1 MFGKIR
7 GLVLIPGLCVIFSK
21 IFSEIYTMTITLQ
34 PCSMIKE
41 TIKIHDNYQF
51 EIKQSYNLSLDRKTT
66 NSYFVQT
73 YFFIPNNLNIN
84 RETYSSIDFYKDLR
98 ATIRLKTP
106 AILLKNLAT
115 DPENM
120 ARLRRCV
127 DSLLASRTR
136 QSVSSYEYHIKMF
149 CLVYKKAI
157 GVQLRFLKKT
167 DKIKEAEHLVSEFI
181 SGVNDVISRFRE
193 LKPLVTGDGLPPKL
207 QMVYLF
213 ADEYISLKTETHSCY
228 LLEILK
234 ERHPRLHK
242 KYCRRLMKI
251 VHGEASYRIQS
262 GYPSVPSL
270 EGDNE
275 KYVFRQGAL
284 KKFLSNILYLET
296 RVEKGGKYLE
306 QAVYSVAAGVAMVF
320 ATMVAFIGQN
330 WYGSLSLPFFIALVI
345 SYMFKDRM
353 KELLRLYLSVTLHK
367 WLYDRQR
374 NIYHSFDQKI
384 GTCKESF
391 NIITDNAVPGKIL
404 DYRSRDSMTDIN
416 NSMTGE
422 NVILYRKYI
431 RLSSKKFNRIRH
443 RHSANDV
450 IDIMRFNVQHFL
462 RSMDNPE
469 KKIFLP
475 FKSGYRKA
483 FGMRVYHINM
493 ITYFIIDKQEYLRRF
508 RIILNR
514 DGIRRIEEIV

>member
-1 MFGKIR
+1 
-7 GLVLIPGLCVIFSK
+7 
-21 IFSEIYTMTITLQ
+21 
-34 PCSMIKE
+34 MIKE

-51 EIKQSYNLSLDRKTT
+51 EIKQTYNLALDNKTS
-66 NSYFVQT
+66 NYYFVQT
-73 YFFIPNNLNIN
+73 YFFIPDNLNIN
-84 RETYSSIDFYKDLR
+84 RETYSGADFYKDLR

-106 AILLKNLAT
+106 AMLLKNLAA
-115 DPENM
+115 DIGSID
-120 ARLRRCV
+120 RIQRSV
-127 DSLLASRTR
+127 GDLLAARTR
-136 QSVSSYEYHIKMF
+136 KSVSNYEYHVKIF

-157 GVQLRFLKKT
+157 GTQLRFLKKT
-167 DKIKEAEHLVSEFI
+167 EKMKDCDRLVSEFI
-181 SGVNDVISRFRE
+181 ACVSDIIGRFRQ
-193 LKPLVTGDGLPPKL
+193 LKPSVIDDGLSRDL
-207 QMVYLF
+207 QTVYLF
-213 ADEYISLKTETHSCY
+213 ADEYISLKTETHACR

-234 ERHPRLHK
+234 ERQPRLHK
-242 KYCRRLMKI
+242 KHYRRLMEI
-251 VHGEASYRIQS
+251 VRGEASYRIRS
-262 GYPSVPSL
+262 GYPSVPTPD
-270 EGDNE
+270 GDNE

-296 RVEKGGKYLE
+296 RVERGGKLLE
-306 QAVYSVAAGVAMVF
+306 QAVYSIAAGVAMIF
-320 ATMVAFIGQN
+320 ATMVAFIGQS

-374 NIYHSFDQKI
+374 TIYHSFDQKI

-391 NIITDNAVPGKIL
+391 NIITDSAVPAKIIE
-404 DYRSRDSMTDIN
+404 YRSRDSITDIN

-431 RLSSKKFNRIRH
+431 RLSAEKFKKIRH

-450 IDIMRFNVQHFL
+450 IDIMRFNIQHFL

-469 KKIFLP
+469 KKIFIPLA
-475 FKSGYRKA
+475 SGYRKA

-508 RIILNR
+508 RIVLNR
-514 DGIRRIEEIV
+514 NGIRRIEEVM

>member
-1 MFGKIR
+1 M
-7 GLVLIPGLCVIFSK
+7 PGLCVIFSRV
-21 IFSEIYTMTITLQ
+21 FSEIYTMTITLQ

-84 RETYSSIDFYKDLR
+84 RETYSSVDFYKDLR

-115 DPENM
+115 DAESM
-120 ARLRRCV
+120 ERMRRSI
-127 DSLLASRTR
+127 DNLLASRTR
-136 QSVSSYEYHIKMF
+136 PNISSYEYHVKMF
-149 CLVYKKAI
+149 CLVYKKSI
-157 GVQLRFLKKT
+157 GVQLRFLKKS
-167 DKIKEAEHLVSEFI
+167 DKLKECDHLVSEFI
-181 SGVNDVISRFRE
+181 SCVSDIIARFRQ
-193 LKPLVTGDGLPPKL
+193 LKPLIVTDGLSRKL
-207 QMVYLF
+207 QTVYLF
-213 ADEYISLKTETHSCY
+213 ADEYISLKTETHSCH

-234 ERHPRLHK
+234 ERQPQLHK
-242 KYCRRLMKI
+242 KYYRRLMGI
-251 VHGEASYRIQS
+251 VHGESSYRIHS
-262 GYPSVPSL
+262 GYPSVPSQ

-296 RVEKGGKYLE
+296 RVEKGGGYLE

-320 ATMVAFIGQN
+320 ATVVAFIGQS

-353 KELLRLYLSVTLHK
+353 KELLRLYLSGTLHK

-391 NIITDNAVPGKIL
+391 NIITDSAVPGKIIEF
-404 DYRSRDSMTDIN
+404 RSRDRLTDIN

-431 RLSSKKFNRIRH
+431 RLSSKKFKKIKH

-450 IDIMRFNVQHFL
+450 IDNMRFNIQHFL

-469 KKIFLP
+469 KKIFIPL
-475 FKSGYRKA
+475 KTGYRKA

-493 ITYFIIDKQEYLRRF
+493 ITHFIIDKQEFLRRF
-508 RIILNR
+508 RIVLNR
-514 DGIRRIEEIV
+514 NGIRRIEEVM